1 MNEKMNRM
9 EFLKSLG
16 LKGASLLA
24 VYCAASTLS
33 SCVNESMDPTS
44 STGTGGELVLDLSM
58 ADYASLN
65 TVGNYVIVSSI
76 VIARVSTAAFAA
88 VTQVCSHQGQK
99 RVVFNAGEFF
109 CAVHGARFDT
119 AGKGLN
125 TNGSR
130 GLKTYTTALQGTILK
145 VSL

>member
-1 MNEKMNRM
+1 MQ
-9 EFLKSLG
+9 LSKSLG
-16 LKGASLLA
+16 FKGASLLA
-24 VYCAASTLS
+24 VYCVASTLS
-33 SCVNESMDPTS
+33 SCVNESMNPTS
-44 STGTGGELVLDLSM
+44 SIGTDGKLVLDLTT
-58 ADYASLN
+58 ADYALLN

-76 VIARVSTAAFAA
+76 VVARVSTAAFSA

-119 AGKGLN
+119 AGKGFN
-125 TNGSR
+125 ANGSC
-130 GLKTYTTALQGTILK
+130 GLKIYATALQGTILK